1 MINFNIETSGF
12 VLKDRNKKKKLLKSI
27 IEKHGF
33 KQGEINYIFL
43 DDEGLL
49 KINIEYLNHNTY
61 TDIITFDN
69 SDREKIIEGDIFIS
83 VERIKENAEKFK
95 APFEQELVRVLSHGV
110 LHLVGY
116 KDKSPGDATKM
127 RAAEESAIQEYLS
140 MN

>member
-12 VLKDRNKKKKLLKSI
+12 ILKERQKKKKLLKSI
-27 IEKHGF
+27 IENHGF

-69 SDREKIIEGDIFIS
+69 SDSEKIIEGDIFIS
-83 VERIKENAEKFK
+83 VDRVRENAEKFK
-95 APFEQELVRVLSHGV
+95 APFENELVRVLSHGV

-116 KDKSPGDATKM
+116 KDKSPEDASKM
-127 RAAEESAIQEYLS
+127 REAEEHAIQEYLAL
-140 MN
+140 

>member
-12 VLKDRNKKKKLLKSI
+12 VLKERQKKKKLLKSI

-43 DDEGLL
+43 DDEDLL
-49 KINIEYLNHNTY
+49 KINVEYLNHNTY

-69 SDREKIIEGDIFIS
+69 SDSEKIIEGDIFIS
-83 VERIKENAEKFK
+83 VDRVKENAEKFK
-95 APFEQELVRVLSHGV
+95 APFENELVRVLSHGV

-116 KDKSPGDATKM
+116 KDKSTEDAVKM

-140 MN
+140 L

>member
-12 VLKDRNKKKKLLKSI
+12 VLKERQKKKKLLKSI
-27 IEKHGF
+27 IERHGF

-69 SDREKIIEGDIFIS
+69 SDSEKIIEGDIFIS
-83 VERIKENAEKFK
+83 VDRVRENAEKFK
-95 APFEQELVRVLSHGV
+95 APFENELVRVLSHGV
-110 LHLVGY
+110 LHLTGY
-116 KDKSPGDATKM
+116 KDKSPEDATKM
-127 RAAEESAIQEYLS
+127 REAEESAIQEYLTL
-140 MN
+140 

>member
-12 VLKDRNKKKKLLKSI
+12 ILKERQKKKKLLKSI
-27 IEKHGF
+27 IENHGF

-69 SDREKIIEGDIFIS
+69 SDSEKIIEGDIFIS
-83 VERIKENAEKFK
+83 VDRVRENAEKFK
-95 APFEQELVRVLSHGV
+95 APFENELVRVLSHGV

-116 KDKSPGDATKM
+116 KDKSPDDASKM
-127 RAAEESAIQEYLS
+127 RQAEEHAIQEYLAL
-140 MN
+140 

>member
-69 SDREKIIEGDIFIS
+69 SDSESIIEADIFIS

-95 APFEQELVRVLSHGV
+95 APFEQELVRVLSHGI

-116 KDKSPGDATKM
+116 KDKSPEDAVKM
-127 RAAEESAIQEYLS
+127 RTAEENAIQEYLS
-140 MN
+140 LS

>member
-12 VLKDRNKKKKLLKSI
+12 VLKERQKKKKLLKSI

-69 SDREKIIEGDIFIS
+69 SDSEKIIEGDIFIS
-83 VERIKENAEKFK
+83 VDRVRENAEKFK
-95 APFEQELVRVLSHGV
+95 APFENELVRVLSHGV
-110 LHLVGY
+110 LHLTGY
-116 KDKSPGDATKM
+116 KDKSPEDAAKM
-127 RAAEESAIQEYLS
+127 REAEESAIQEYLTL
-140 MN
+140 

>member
-12 VLKDRNKKKKLLKSI
+12 VLKERQKKKKLLKSI

-69 SDREKIIEGDIFIS
+69 SDSEKIIEGDIFIS
-83 VERIKENAEKFK
+83 VDRVRENAEKFK
-95 APFEQELVRVLSHGV
+95 APFENELVRVLSHGV
-110 LHLVGY
+110 LHLTGY
-116 KDKSPGDATKM
+116 KDKSPEDAAKM
-127 RAAEESAIQEYLS
+127 REAEESAIHEYLS
-140 MN
+140 L

>member
-1 MINFNIETSGF
+1 MINFNIETSEF

-69 SDREKIIEGDIFIS
+69 SDSESIIEGDIFIS

-95 APFEQELVRVLSHGV
+95 APFEQELVRVLSHGI

-116 KDKSPGDATKM
+116 KDKSPEDAVKM
-127 RAAEESAIQEYLS
+127 RTAEENAIQEYLS
-140 MN
+140 LS